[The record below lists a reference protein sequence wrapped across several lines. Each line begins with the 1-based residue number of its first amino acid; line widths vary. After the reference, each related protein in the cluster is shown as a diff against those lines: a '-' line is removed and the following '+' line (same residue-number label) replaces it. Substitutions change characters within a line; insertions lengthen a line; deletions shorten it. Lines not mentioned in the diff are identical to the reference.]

1 MTVLGFP
8 LGSALALVVIV
19 ALPLGAY
26 GLYRIDRARGNGHV
40 TVLGYRGTDTE

>member
-8 LGSALALVVIV
+8 LGSALALAVIV
-19 ALPLGAY
+19 ALPLVAY
-26 GLYRIDRARGNGHV
+26 GLYRIDRARGPGHV